1 MNNCTFNMPELKSE
15 WHDVATV
22 TLGELIEGGW
32 FTWENELFDWKKYA
46 YNDEQYIR
54 VCGAFM
60 QRFYFREISMLPPK
74 RWAMKLMYE
83 IRYNIAPV
91 CNELY
96 KLTDSSP
103 LYLKRDSYG
112 KRRKISSDYP
122 ETLLS
127 GNSDYISSGNDEEY
141 EDLVIEDV
149 LNTALA
155 IADKWNSIDNLFLD
169 RCEKMFSG
177 LVASIINDY

>member
-1 MNNCTFNMPELKSE
+1 MEMNSFEVPPLTPE

-32 FTWENELFDWKKYA
+32 FNWDNGLFNWSNYA
-46 YNDEQYIR
+46 YSPEQYAR
-54 VCGAFM
+54 VCEAFK

-83 IRYNIAPV
+83 IKYNISPV

-96 KLTDSSP
+96 KLTESSP

-112 KRRKISSDYP
+112 KRRKITSDYP

-127 GNSDYISSGNDEEY
+127 GNADYISAGHDEEY

-149 LNTALA
+149 LNTALT
-155 IADKWNSIDNLFLD
+155 IAEKWQSIDDIFLN
-169 RCEKMFSG
+169 RCSKMFSD
-177 LVASIINDY
+177 LVASVINDY